1 MAKASKRP
9 IRVYPLVNEI
19 VEDIKAKRS
28 AKVTF
33 LDPRIVKVRWV
44 DTDTIE
50 ELSRELFFDTNFRI
64 TQRVYDV

>member
-1 MAKASKRP
+1 MAKSKRP
-9 IRVYPLVNEI
+9 IRVYPLINEI

-44 DTDTIE
+44 DTEVIE
-50 ELSRELFFDTNFRI
+50 ELPRELFYDNNFRI

>member
-9 IRVYPLVNEI
+9 IRVYPLINEI

>member
-9 IRVYPLVNEI
+9 IRVYPLISEM
-19 VEDIKAKRS
+19 VEEVKSKRS
-28 AKVTF
+28 ATVTF

-44 DTDTIE
+44 DTDTVE

-64 TQRVYDV
+64 IQRVTFA

>member
-1 MAKASKRP
+1 MAKVKRP
-9 IRVYPLVNEI
+9 IRVYPLISEI
-19 VEDIKAKRS
+19 VEEVKTNRS

-33 LDPRIVKVRWV
+33 LDPRIVKVKWT

-64 TQRVYDV
+64 IQRVSYV

>member
-9 IRVYPLVNEI
+9 IRVYPLINEI

-64 TQRVYDV
+64 IQRVTFA

>member
-1 MAKASKRP
+1 MAKSKRP
-9 IRVYPLVNEI
+9 IRVYPLINEI

-44 DTDTIE
+44 DTDTVE

-64 TQRVYDV
+64 IQRVTFA

>member
-64 TQRVYDV
+64 IQRVTFA

>member
-9 IRVYPLVNEI
+9 IRVYPLINEI
-19 VEDIKAKRS
+19 VEDIKTKRS

-44 DTDTIE
+44 DTDDTE

-64 TQRVYDV
+64 AQRVYDV

>member
-1 MAKASKRP
+1 MAKVKRP
-9 IRVYPLVNEI
+9 IRVYPLISEI
-19 VEDIKAKRS
+19 VEEVKTNRS

-33 LDPRIVKVRWV
+33 LDPRIVKVKWT

-64 TQRVYDV
+64 IQRVTYA